1 MKSSAYKN
9 KCLQRLYSDLSS
21 ASDTSSWKVE
31 SGRIN
36 GKMGHLKRRENQFES
51 RVLPLIMLTKSKVGK
66 STIIL
71 PITPDMPRSIC
82 CRSLVVDMQ
91 TGS

>member
-1 MKSSAYKN
+1 
-9 KCLQRLYSDLSS
+9 
-21 ASDTSSWKVE
+21 
-31 SGRIN
+31 
-36 GKMGHLKRRENQFES
+36 MGHLKSRENQFES

>member
-1 MKSSAYKN
+1 
-9 KCLQRLYSDLSS
+9 
-21 ASDTSSWKVE
+21 
-31 SGRIN
+31 
-36 GKMGHLKRRENQFES
+36 MGHLKRRENQFES

-71 PITPDMPRSIC
+71 PITPDMPRSIH